1 MLQQIKQLQDE
12 LLAKEEENYI
22 TIVNLKEENQ
32 KLQRQ
37 LKTAGAGPQKAG
49 SNEREVAKLS
59 VENEMLKKQV
69 EDLQS
74 QVATQSLIVTPT
86 RVAEAGSMGSGS
98 GSREAEELK
107 VKLHMLR
114 DENSKLKQIDLERRD
129 IEEQLVQSKIK
140 SANLDL
146 ENDQLAQKL
155 QTKNEQIKMF
165 GERITAYEVEIL
177 KTKQELG
184 EALNAVYE
192 YEQGAGGA
200 GMNDRQMMSG
210 GTVAFGGSGN
220 LQNDSGNEYT
230 NSEGDT

>member
-1 MLQQIKQLQDE
+1 
-12 LLAKEEENYI
+12 
-22 TIVNLKEENQ
+22 
-32 KLQRQ
+32 
-37 LKTAGAGPQKAG
+37 
-49 SNEREVAKLS
+49 
-59 VENEMLKKQV
+59 MLKKQV

-165 GERITAYEVEIL
+165 G
-177 KTKQELG
+177 
-184 EALNAVYE
+184 
-192 YEQGAGGA
+192 
-200 GMNDRQMMSG
+200 
-210 GTVAFGGSGN
+210 
-220 LQNDSGNEYT
+220 
-230 NSEGDT
+230 

>member
-37 LKTAGAGPQKAG
+37 LKTAGPQKAG

-74 QVATQSLIVTPT
+74 QVASQSPMVTPT
-86 RVAEAGSMGSGS
+86 RVAEAQSLGSGS

-107 VKLHMLR
+107 VKLHLLR
-114 DENSKLKQIDLERRD
+114 DENTKLKQIDLERRD
-129 IEEQLVQSKIK
+129 IEE
-140 SANLDL
+140 
-146 ENDQLAQKL
+146 
-155 QTKNEQIKMF
+155 
-165 GERITAYEVEIL
+165 
-177 KTKQELG
+177 
-184 EALNAVYE
+184 
-192 YEQGAGGA
+192 
-200 GMNDRQMMSG
+200 
-210 GTVAFGGSGN
+210 
-220 LQNDSGNEYT
+220 
-230 NSEGDT
+230 